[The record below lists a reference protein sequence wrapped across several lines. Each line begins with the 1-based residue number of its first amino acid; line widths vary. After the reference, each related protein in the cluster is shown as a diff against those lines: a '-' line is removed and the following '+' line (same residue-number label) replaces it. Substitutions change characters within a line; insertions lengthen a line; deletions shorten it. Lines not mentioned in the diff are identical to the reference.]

1 MSERT
6 LLSLNKAELVDFISI
21 LYNFFI
27 IDHHNESHIY
37 FGKPQLKSSA
47 LTNSLILKM
56 SQPDASHL
64 FITIEEIFRKHQ
76 LRSTRRLHPII
87 GIKRDKKGKI
97 IDILP
102 PNESFERR
110 SLVFIAFEKVPDK
123 KKLDQIKQILIFT

>member
-1 MSERT
+1 
-6 LLSLNKAELVDFISI
+6 
-21 LYNFFI
+21 
-27 IDHHNESHIY
+27 
-37 FGKPQLKSSA
+37 
-47 LTNSLILKM
+47 M

-110 SLVFIAFEKVPDK
+110 SWYLLRLK
-123 KKLDQIKQILIFT
+123 KYLIKIDSIKSKQILIFT